1 MKDAEENLK
10 KAQREGAVEDQEKA
24 LEKLRQAK
32 AELEEILRQ
41 LREEEIRRMLAILEA
56 RFKKMLELQRQVY
69 DGTVRVD
76 QVPKAQR
83 SHSHEIEASRLSS
96 KEMEIVMEADKALAL
111 LHEDGTAVAF
121 TEATS
126 QVREDMEQVVGRLA
140 QVMVGQTT
148 QDIELDII
156 AALEEMIEALQKEIK
171 KMDDKKS
178 PPGNPPPGQP
188 QDPPLVDL
196 LAEMKMIRALQMRV
210 NRRTQRYSKLV
221 EADKSTENAELKEAL
236 RRLADREQ
244 RIHKITR
251 DIETGRNR

>member
-1 MKDAEENLK
+1 MKDAEEKLK
-10 KAQREGAVEDQEKA
+10 KAQREGAVEDQEEA
-24 LEKLRQAK
+24 LKELAQAK

-41 LREEEIRRMLAILEA
+41 LRMEQIRRMLAMLEA

-69 DGTVRVD
+69 DGTVRLD
-76 QVPKAQR
+76 KVPEAER

-96 KEMEIVMEADKALAL
+96 REMEIVLEADKALAL

-121 TEATS
+121 TEATT
-126 QVREDMEQVVGRLA
+126 QVRGDMEQVVERLA
-140 QVMVGQTT
+140 QVKVGQIT

-156 AALEEMIEALQKEIK
+156 AALEEMIEALQKAQKE
-171 KMDDKKS
+171 MDDKKS

-196 LAEMKMIRALQMRV
+196 LAEVKMIRALQMRV
-210 NRRTQRYSKLV
+210 NRRTQRYSRLV
-221 EADKSTENAELKEAL
+221 EGDKSTENTELQEAL
-236 RRLADREQ
+236 RRLADREE